1 MWPLRHALLHK
12 MTTPV
17 TSSIIHLA
25 CDHAGFVSK
34 EMVRHWLEEDGVV
47 VVDHGATTHNE
58 VDDFPDFISK
68 AAQAVSSNPAAAR
81 AIIFGGSGQGE
92 AMVANRYP
100 HVRATVYYGGDESI
114 VMLSRQH
121 NDANVLSI
129 GARFVDEETIKRV
142 VTLWLAEPFSQDE
155 KYERRNQKIERIT
168 RQL

>member
-1 MWPLRHALLHK
+1 

-17 TSSIIHLA
+17 TSFTIHLA
-25 CDHAGFVSK
+25 CDHAGFTSK
-34 EMVRHWLEEDGVV
+34 EMVRQWLEENAVV
-47 VVDHGATTHNE
+47 VVDHGATTLD
-58 VDDFPDFISK
+58 VLDDFPDFISK
-68 AAQAVSSNPAAAR
+68 AAQAVSNSSATSR

-129 GARFVDEETIKRV
+129 GARFVDEETIRRIITV
-142 VTLWLAEPFSQDE
+142 WLAEPFARDE